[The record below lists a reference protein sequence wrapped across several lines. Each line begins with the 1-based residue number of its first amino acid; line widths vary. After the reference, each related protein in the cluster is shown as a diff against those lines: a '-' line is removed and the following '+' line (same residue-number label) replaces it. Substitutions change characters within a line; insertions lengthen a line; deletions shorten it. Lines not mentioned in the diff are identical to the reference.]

1 MSVGI
6 VGLDVSDGW
15 RVTQGREIRCED
27 KQLLRECLASG
38 FRLTPWWVA
47 WMTTQK
53 RQLDGL
59 TSHSLEGTEEFVDF
73 VGGVEIGFQFAGV
86 EAFAEIVEAAGE
98 EVEGGG
104 EDFAIGEDDVAPGG
118 VGAASEA
125 QGIAQARAGYG
136 DG

>member
-27 KQLLRECLASG
+27 KKLLRECLASG
-38 FRLTPWWVA
+38 LRLTHWWVA
-47 WMTTQK
+47 WITSQK
-53 RQLDGL
+53 RRDCR
-59 TSHSLEGTEEFVDF
+59 TPRALEGTEECVEFV
-73 VGGVEIGFQFAGV
+73 
-86 EAFAEIVEAAGE
+86 
-98 EVEGGG
+98 GGG

-118 VGAASEA
+118 VGAAGEA
-125 QGIAQARAGYG
+125 QGIAQAGAGYG